1 MEDSKKRSM
10 AVTLLIVVGVTIVGV
25 LISAGVQVLLFGKTV
40 TAVTSAV
47 GVVFGMVAAR
57 QLSLKSKESKQQN
70 EASE

>member
-1 MEDSKKRSM
+1 MEEPKKRSM

-40 TAVTSAV
+40 TPVTSAV

-57 QLSLKSKESKQQN
+57 QLTLKSKEPTEWK
-70 EASE
+70 E

>member
-1 MEDSKKRSM
+1 MEEPKKRSM

-57 QLSLKSKESKQQN
+57 QLTLKSKEPTASK
-70 EASE
+70 E